1 VKVNYRKSMKY
12 NTFILLILIEIAI
25 CEYTAIVVQIDQ
37 LSKLKQAD
45 AVKKNNLLSNISKE

>member
-1 VKVNYRKSMKY
+1 MKY